1 MTRVLIIEDEFYAA
15 QKLIRQLQNIDPE
28 IEILDTL
35 DSVDE
40 SVKWLKANEVDLIF
54 LDIHL
59 GDDLSFKIFERINV
73 KTPII
78 FTTAYDQYAIKAFKL
93 NSIDYLLKPVNKKEL
108 EKALEKFHEQKLQS
122 QAFDYNQLL
131 NSLQS
136 EKNTSYQ
143 KRFMVYFGDRVKSI
157 PVEEIAYF
165 FAEGKYAYLISKDDK
180 EYIVDYTLE
189 KLEGLVNKDE
199 FFRINRQFII
209 RIDSISEMIAYT
221 KGRLKI
227 ELQPSCKKEAIVS
240 IEKASE
246 FKKWLNR

>member
-28 IEILDTL
+28 VEILDTL

-40 SVKWLKANEVDLIF
+40 SIDWLKNHSADLIF

-59 GDDLSFKIFERINV
+59 GDDQSFKIFEKIKI

-108 EKALEKFHEQKLQS
+108 QQALKKFHEQNLQS
-122 QAFDYNQLL
+122 QAFDYKALL
-131 NSLQS
+131 TSLQS
-136 EKNTSYQ
+136 GESLNYQ
-143 KRFMVYFGDRVKSI
+143 KRFLVYYGDKVKSI
-157 PVEEIAYF
+157 SNESIAYF
-165 FAEGKYAYLISKDDK
+165 FAEGKYAYLVGDDGK

-189 KLEGLVNKDE
+189 KLDNMLDPEK
-199 FFRINRQFII
+199 FFRINRQYII
-209 RIDSISEMIAYT
+209 SINSIKEMITYT

-227 ELQPSCKKEAIVS
+227 ELKPETKKEAIVS
-240 IEKASE
+240 IERASE
-246 FKKWLNR
+246 FKKWLNK